1 MYYANRKPFFIFLK
15 ILFTKY
21 LGHPLEKNFYAW
33 TQVSAQV
40 RSSQWPVLKKKERK
54 KNNNHLSL

>member
-21 LGHPLEKNFYAW
+21 LGHPLEKKFTREPKLA
-33 TQVSAQV
+33 
-40 RSSQWPVLKKKERK
+40 LK
-54 KNNNHLSL
+54 SGQASDPC